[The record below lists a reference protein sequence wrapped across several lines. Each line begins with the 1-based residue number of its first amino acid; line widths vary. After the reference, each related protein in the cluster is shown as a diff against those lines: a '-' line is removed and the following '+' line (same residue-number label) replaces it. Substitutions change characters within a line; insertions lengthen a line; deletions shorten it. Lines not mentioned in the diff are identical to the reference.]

1 MTQLQSL
8 IDGGFNS
15 GEGSGRVVWQ
25 REITHVM
32 NGTWPAQVH
41 AVFGPQITVAGVELF
56 ANGLR
61 GLRRTAQ
68 VRRIRVEGNSQ
79 KRNGS
84 DGWSRVGITH
94 GIPV

>member
-8 IDGGFNS
+8 IDGGFNH
-15 GEGSGRVVWQ
+15 GEGRGRVVRQ
-25 REITHVM
+25 GDITRIM
-32 NGTWPAQVH
+32 KRTWPAQVN
-41 AVFGPQITVAGVELF
+41 AILRRQITGTGVKLI
-56 ANGLR
+56 ANSLR